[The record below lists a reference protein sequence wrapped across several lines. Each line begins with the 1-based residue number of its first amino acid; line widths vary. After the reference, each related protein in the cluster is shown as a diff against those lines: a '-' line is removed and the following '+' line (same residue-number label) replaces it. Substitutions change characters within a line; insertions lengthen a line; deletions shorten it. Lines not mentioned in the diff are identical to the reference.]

1 MHPGYSIG
9 SVYLHRDPIDFRKQ
23 INGLAALVQ
32 GELELSPFMDA
43 VFVFTNRGRT
53 SLKVLYW
60 HRNGFCLWQKRLETD
75 RFAWPKGESF
85 EQAHPVSASEF
96 QRLLEGL
103 DPWHKNA
110 HKVLNYKHI

>member
-1 MHPGYSIG
+1 MHPGYTIG

-75 RFAWPKGESF
+75 RFAWPKGEAGSTVNLSP
-85 EQAHPVSASEF
+85 QAL
-96 QRLLEGL
+96 QWLLEGF
-103 DPWHKNA
+103 DIWSHGPHKS
-110 HKVLNYKHI
+110 LNYQCVT